1 MILLKPFKANILSS
15 LAISWS
21 VFTYLLVM
29 AYIFLLFSMSK
40 VFFFFWFV
48 SVCFLDARR
57 CGYECCWVPGFCWL
71 PLKRIGVCFA
81 KLLSY
86 LMISLILSSLIFK
99 IC

>member
-40 VFFFFWFV
+40 VFFFFGLFLFV
-48 SVCFLDARR
+48 FWMLGAVDMNVVGCLGFAGFL
-57 CGYECCWVPGFCWL
+57 
-71 PLKRIGVCFA
+71 
-81 KLLSY
+81 
-86 LMISLILSSLIFK
+86 
-99 IC
+99 